1 MTKMTE
7 KQVLVAELAE
17 VMGALGMQ
25 PFSENKIRKMALGV
39 VRGNLEMY
47 KAELEAQQ
55 AEDAPVAA
63 ADEPVVA
70 EEEVA
75 ALLAAAEE
83 APAAPEQAAQP
94 HTLPAE
100 APAPAQAEPEP
111 SAEASEAEVA
121 AYLNAEFARLFA
133 ANGGNEPRGVCKA
146 LRAVTKVWEGSRKE
160 FLAAAEAMGLSR
172 GNAAAEWQSA
182 RRK

>member
-39 VRGNLEMY
+39 VRENLEMY
-47 KAELEAQQ
+47 RAELAAQAQPAEAPQ
-55 AEDAPVAA
+55 
-63 ADEPVVA
+63 
-70 EEEVA
+70 
-75 ALLAAAEE
+75 E

-94 HTLPAE
+94 HTQPAE
-100 APAPAQAEPEP
+100 APAPVQAEPEP
-111 SAEASEAEVA
+111 SAEASEVEVA
-121 AYLNAEFARLFA
+121 AYLNGEFARLFA
-133 ANGGNEPRGVCKA
+133 ANGGHEPRGVCKA